1 MPRPAKAY
9 QVISFLLAGLLL
21 VSPVFTQLKNSYKN
35 INFYQLTTAQGLS
48 DNYVRDM
55 GMDKTGNLWI
65 GTQDGLNMFN
75 GKSISWFLKEN
86 YPQLNSDYI
95 TKLFCDEKNRIW
107 VLSQGGHPV
116 LIDENRK
123 FHKINLYD
131 NGKFEAARWLLD
143 SKEHGGIL
151 FMKRGFFVLSKDKNV
166 VNKDS
171 LGHDDF
177 VQLKVDGMDTLQ
189 ARKFSQIE
197 PFDSDR
203 YILNIEDGFFV
214 INFKEKK
221 VSEKY
226 LFPNFHILD
235 KWLADELLAFDKKD
249 LELRSIN
256 LRTRQVS
263 WPLKNI
269 KDQHGRPLTA
279 RIINARMINN
289 ESLLISTYFDGLY
302 LFNIKTKLLTNYR
315 HNAADQTTLANDLP
329 KAIKVGKDGWVFIAA
344 APNGLSYFK
353 SNAVIGGQTVFMD
366 NKGNSYD
373 GYVSCIATLDN
384 NSFYIGVG
392 NNLLKWNRNT
402 NSTEFLD
409 YGEVDG
415 KKLINRENVS
425 HIEIDHT
432 NRLWVTT
439 LEHGVFILG
448 KNDKATRHLRFDNT
462 KANSLPSKRIYD
474 IKRGPGDFMWCPSDS
489 GVCRINPTTYQI
501 DFLKSTSLKKLSKIA
516 CNVLFFSDSN
526 NLWIGTANRGVY
538 HYSIPGDSLTLF
550 NEANGFIGNAIL
562 AINKDREGNIY
573 VGTGKGLQ
581 IFLKDGRIKRITQKN
596 GLMHPRAE
604 ILILDKQNRM
614 WIGNDVGIACFNT
627 VDSSLRFF
635 DETYGLT
642 IQGFRVSSY
651 FQTSEDEL
659 IWGTERGIQYFY
671 PDDLYS
677 YKTDLKVTINRLE
690 SRNVV
695 TSLTQSNTYK
705 LAANDNYVTFY
716 FSAIEYLAQ
725 LRTFYEYKLE
735 GVDQDWIKVVNQNSV
750 RYSALPQGKYTFK
763 VRASNDD
770 KVWYDADNEITIM
783 IASPFYNTWWFKILA
798 TIMAACLIWY
808 VIVFYQKK
816 QQKQTEELENELV
829 INYFA
834 SQINRHQKT
843 EDILWDVAKNCI
855 SKLKFEDCVI
865 YLLDEERKVLV
876 QKAAWGPK
884 LAKDLSI
891 YQPIEIPVGKGIVG
905 GVAQSGKAEL
915 IANTDLDKR
924 YIADDARRYSELAV
938 PLIIDN
944 KVIGVIDSEHS
955 RKNFFTKRDL
965 NILSTV
971 AVLCATQI
979 ERAKAEQEELEAQL
993 VINYFASQI
1002 HSRFKT
1008 DDLLWDVA
1016 KNLIGKMGFEDCM
1029 IYLWNDDKTVLVQ
1042 KAGYG
1047 SKGSMQEKM
1056 DRTAYHIPKG
1066 KGIVGA
1072 AVEAKQNLLIND
1084 TSKDERY
1091 FSADDKIMLSELCIP
1106 LVHDN
1111 EVLGAI
1117 NIEHQ
1122 QKNFFTQKHLKML
1135 SIIGA
1140 LCANQVKRIRAE
1152 EEKQQARIEAL
1163 QNKQKAIETRLQ
1175 SLRLQMNPHFLF
1187 NALNSVQQMILANEE
1202 LVATRYLS
1210 KFSKLLRTILVH
1222 SDKEFVTLKEEL
1234 EILNLYIDLESMR
1247 FKDSFKYEI
1256 ECDDDIDT
1264 DEIKLPTLLIQPFV
1278 ENAIWHGLMHKEGE
1292 RLLHVKFS
1300 EHSDSIHC
1308 TIEDNGIGRDR
1319 SREAKLAT
1327 GQGKKHTSKG
1337 IQVSMERLEAMGNG
1351 NGQGSLDIIDL
1362 KDETGNPVGTRVQI
1376 IFPTQ
1381 NNHHAKSTFN

>member
-1 MPRPAKAY
+1 MSHIRKTY
-9 QVISFLLAGLLL
+9 RTLCFFLTSLIQVFI
-21 VSPVFTQLKNSYKN
+21 VFSQSSNSYKN
-35 INFYQLTTAQGLS
+35 IIFYHLTTAQGLS

-75 GKSISWFLKEN
+75 GRSISWFLREN
-86 YPQLNSDYI
+86 HPQLNSDYI
-95 TKLFCDEKNRIW
+95 TRLFCDEQNRVW
-107 VLSQGGHPV
+107 VLCQGGYPV

-123 FHKINLYD
+123 FHKISLY
-131 NGKFEAARWLLD
+131 NNRKLTPLRWLLD
-143 SKEHGGIL
+143 SKEYGAIL
-151 FMKRGFFVLSKDKNV
+151 FTKDGFFTLSKSKNV
-166 VNKDS
+166 LNQDS
-171 LGHDDF
+171 LSNDF
-177 VQLKVDGMDTLQ
+177 FMQLKIEGMDTLQ

-197 PFDSDR
+197 PFDENR
-203 YILNIEDGFFV
+203 YILSIEDGFF
-214 INFKEKK
+214 IIDFKEKR
-221 VSEKY
+221 VSKKY
-226 LFPNFHILD
+226 SFPNLYILD
-235 KWLADELLAFDKKD
+235 KWLPDELLAYDKID

-256 LRTRQVS
+256 LKTQQVS
-263 WPLKNI
+263 WPLRGV
-269 KDQHGRPLTA
+269 KDQHGKPLTA
-279 RIINARMINN
+279 KIINVRMING
-289 ESLLISTYFDGLY
+289 ESLLLSTYMEGLY
-302 LFNIKTKLLTNYR
+302 LYNLKSKMLTNYR
-315 HNAADQTTLANDLP
+315 HNAADPTTIINDLP
-329 KAIKVGKDGWVFIAA
+329 RVLKLGNDGWVFIAA

-366 NKGNSYD
+366 KKGNSYD

-384 NSFYIGVG
+384 SNFYIGVG

-402 NSTEFLD
+402 NTTEFVD
-409 YGEVDG
+409 YAEVGG
-415 KKLINRENVS
+415 KKLMHNENVN
-425 HIEIDHT
+425 HIEIDPMG
-432 NRLWVTT
+432 RLWIVSLTN
-439 LEHGVFILG
+439 GVFVLG
-448 KNDKATRHLRFDNT
+448 KNDKAIKHLRYEGKKN
-462 KANSLPSKRIYD
+462 KGLPAKRMYD
-474 IKRGPGDFMWCPSDS
+474 IKRGPDNFMWQPTDS
-489 GVCRINPTTYQI
+489 GIVRVDPRTYQI
-501 DFLKSTSLKKLSKIA
+501 DYLENLALRKLKATA

-526 NLWIGTANRGVY
+526 NLWIGTVNKGVW
-538 HYSIPGDSLTLF
+538 HYSFITDSLRNF
-550 NEANGFIGNAIL
+550 NMENGFIGNYIL
-562 AINKDREGNIY
+562 AINQDNNGNIY
-573 VGTGKGLQ
+573 IGTDKGLQ
-581 IFLKDGRIKRITQKN
+581 IFLANGKIKRITQAD

-604 ILILDKQNRM
+604 VLILDRRNRM
-614 WIGNDVGIACFNT
+614 WIGNDVGIACFNIA
-627 VDSSLRFF
+627 DSSLRFF
-635 DETYGLT
+635 DETYGLS

-651 FQTSEDEL
+651 WQTSEDEQV
-659 IWGTERGIQYFY
+659 WGTERGIQYFY
-671 PDDLYS
+671 PDDLYN
-677 YKTDLKVTINRLE
+677 YKADLKVTINRLE

-695 TSLTQSNTYK
+695 TNITQSNTYE

-716 FSAIEYLAQ
+716 FSTIEYLAQ

-735 GVDQDWIKVVNQNSV
+735 GVDKDWIKVVNQNSV

-770 KVWYDADNEITIM
+770 KVWYDAENEITIM
-783 IASPFYNTWWFKILA
+783 IASHFYNTWWFKVLA
-798 TIMAACLIWY
+798 SLLAAGLIWY
-808 VIVFYQKK
+808 VITYYRKK

-843 EDILWDVAKNCI
+843 EDILWDVARNCI

-884 LAKDLSI
+884 LAKDFAI
-891 YQPIEIPVGKGIVG
+891 YQPIEISVGEGIVG
-905 GVAQSGKAEL
+905 SVALSGKPEL
-915 IANTDLDKR
+915 IANTELDKR
-924 YIADDARRYSELAV
+924 YIADDARRFSELAV
-938 PLIIDN
+938 PLIIGN

-955 RKNFFTKRDL
+955 RRNFFTKRHL

-1016 KNLIGKMGFEDCM
+1016 RNLIGKMGFEDCM

-1047 SKGSMQEKM
+1047 SKGSMEEIM

-1072 AVEAKQNLLIND
+1072 AVESKQSLLVND
-1084 TSKDERY
+1084 TSKDKRY
-1091 FSADDKIMLSELCIP
+1091 FTADEKIMLSELCAP

-1117 NIEHQ
+1117 NIEHHR
-1122 QKNFFTQKHLKML
+1122 KNFFTQKHLKML
-1135 SIIGA
+1135 STIAA
-1140 LCANQVKRIRAE
+1140 LCASQIKRIRAE

-1202 LVATRYLS
+1202 MVATRYLS

-1256 ECDDDIDT
+1256 ECDDGIDT

-1292 RLLHVKFS
+1292 RLLQVK
-1300 EHSDSIHC
+1300 
-1308 TIEDNGIGRDR
+1308 
-1319 SREAKLAT
+1319 
-1327 GQGKKHTSKG
+1327 
-1337 IQVSMERLEAMGNG
+1337 
-1351 NGQGSLDIIDL
+1351 
-1362 KDETGNPVGTRVQI
+1362 
-1376 IFPTQ
+1376 
-1381 NNHHAKSTFN
+1381 

>member
-1 MPRPAKAY
+1 MPPIKKAY
-9 QVISFLLAGLLL
+9 VFLFIITSLLQVSNAFSQSA
-21 VSPVFTQLKNSYKN
+21 NSYKN
-35 INFYQLTTAQGLS
+35 INFYHLTTAEGLS

-75 GKSISWFLKEN
+75 GRSISWLLREN
-86 YPQLNSDYI
+86 HPQLNSDFI
-95 TKLFCDEKNRIW
+95 TKLFCDEQNRVW
-107 VLSQGGHPV
+107 VLCQGGYPV
-116 LIDENRK
+116 LIDESRK
-123 FHKINLYD
+123 FHKISLYN
-131 NGKFEAARWLLD
+131 NGKLSTLRWLLD
-143 SKEHGGIL
+143 SKEYGAIL
-151 FMKRGFFVLSKDKNV
+151 FTKEGFFTLSKNKNV
-166 VNKDS
+166 LDQDS
-171 LGHDDF
+171 LTNDF
-177 VQLKVDGMDTLQ
+177 FTLLNVEGMDTLR
-189 ARKFSQIE
+189 ARRFSQIE
-197 PFDSDR
+197 PFDEHR
-203 YILNIEDGFFV
+203 YILSIEDGFFV
-214 INFKEKK
+214 IDFKEKK
-221 VSEKY
+221 VGKKY
-226 LFPNFHILD
+226 LFPNLYILD
-235 KWLADELLAFDKKD
+235 KWMPDELLAYDKSD

-256 LRTRQVS
+256 LKTQQVS
-263 WPLKNI
+263 WPLRGV
-269 KDQHGRPLTA
+269 KDQHGKPLTA
-279 RIINARMINN
+279 KIINVRTIND
-289 ESLLISTYFDGLY
+289 ESLLLSTYLDGLY
-302 LFNIKTKLLTNYR
+302 LYNFKTKMLTNYR
-315 HNAADQTTLANDLP
+315 HNAADPNTIINDLP
-329 KAIKVGKDGWVFIAA
+329 KVIKTGNDGWVFIAA

-366 NKGNSYD
+366 KLGNSYD

-384 NSFYIGVG
+384 NTFYIGVG

-402 NSTEFLD
+402 NTTDFLD
-409 YGEVDG
+409 YAEADG
-415 KKLINRENVS
+415 KKLMHNENVS
-425 HIEIDHT
+425 HIEIDPM
-432 NRLWVTT
+432 NRLWVVT
-439 LEHGVFILG
+439 LQHGVFVLG
-448 KNDKATRHLRFDNT
+448 KNDKAFMHLKHDSKNP
-462 KANSLPSKRIYD
+462 NSLPAKRIYD
-474 IKRGPGDFMWCPSDS
+474 IKLGPDNYMWHPSDS
-489 GVCRINPTTYQI
+489 GVCRVDPGNYQI
-501 DFLKSTSLKKLSKIA
+501 DYLQNKALSKLKGTA
-516 CNVLFFSDSN
+516 CNILFFTDSN
-526 NLWIGTANRGVY
+526 NLWIGTANKGVY
-538 HYSIPGDSLTLF
+538 HYSFSDDSLRSF
-550 NEANGFIGNAIL
+550 NEKNGFIGNYIL
-562 AINKDREGNIY
+562 AINKDKDGNLY
-573 VGTGKGLQ
+573 VGTSRGLQ
-581 IFLKDGRIKRITQKN
+581 IFLNNGGIKRITQKD

-604 ILILDKQNRM
+604 ILILDRRNRM
-614 WIGNDVGIACFNT
+614 WIGNDVGIACFNIA
-627 VDSSLRFF
+627 DSSLRYF
-635 DETYGLT
+635 DETYGLS

-651 FQTSEDEL
+651 FQTSADEQ

-671 PDDLYS
+671 PDELYN
-677 YKTDLKVTINRLE
+677 YKTDLKVTINRIE

-695 TSLTQSNTYK
+695 TNLTQSNSYK

-716 FSAIEYLAQ
+716 FGTIEYLAQ
-725 LRTFYEYKLE
+725 LSTFYQYKLE
-735 GVDQDWIKVVNQNSV
+735 GVDEDWIKVVNQNSV
-750 RYSALPQGKYTFK
+750 RYSALPQGTYVFK
-763 VRASNDD
+763 VRASNDN
-770 KVWYDADNEITIM
+770 KVWYDAENEITIM
-783 IASPFYNTWWFKILA
+783 IASPFYNTWWFKVLA
-798 TIMAACLIWY
+798 SLLAAGLIWY
-808 VIVFYQKK
+808 VITYYQKK

-843 EDILWDVAKNCI
+843 EDILWDVARNCI

-884 LAKDLSI
+884 LAKDFAI
-891 YQPIEIPVGKGIVG
+891 YQPIEIQVGEGIVG
-905 GVAQSGKAEL
+905 TVALSGKPEL
-915 IANTDLDKR
+915 IANTEQDKR
-924 YIADDARRYSELAV
+924 YIADDARRFSELAV
-938 PLIIDN
+938 PLIIGN

-955 RKNFFTKRDL
+955 RKNFFTKRHL

-1008 DDLLWDVA
+1008 DELLWDVA

-1029 IYLWNDDKTVLVQ
+1029 IYLWNDDMTVLIQ

-1047 SKGSMQEKM
+1047 SKGSMEEIM

-1072 AVEAKQNLLIND
+1072 AVESKQSLMVND
-1084 TSKDERY
+1084 TSKDNRY
-1091 FSADDKIMLSELCIP
+1091 FTADEKIMLSELCAP
-1106 LVHDN
+1106 LVHGN

-1117 NIEHQ
+1117 NIEHHR
-1122 QKNFFTQKHLKML
+1122 KNFFTQKHLKML
-1135 SIIGA
+1135 STIAA
-1140 LCANQVKRIRAE
+1140 LCANQIQRIRAE

-1202 LVATRYLS
+1202 MVATRYLS

-1256 ECDDDIDT
+1256 ECDDGIDT

-1292 RLLHVKFS
+1292 RLLLVKFS
-1300 EHSDSIHC
+1300 EYSDSIHC
-1308 TIEDNGIGRDR
+1308 IIEDNGIGRDR
-1319 SREAKLAT
+1319 SRQAKLAT

-1351 NGQGSLDIIDL
+1351 NGCKGSLDIIDL
-1362 KDETGNPVGTRVQI
+1362 KDENGNAAGTRVQI
-1376 IFPTQ
+1376 VFPIQ
-1381 NNHHAKSTFN
+1381 NNHLC